1 MHGKTTLQKKLQ
13 MQQSANYRAAYK
25 TRNYIEIGS
34 WRFQENDEGDLVII
48 NLETQKTITLVK
60 K

>member
-1 MHGKTTLQKKLQ
+1 MNGKQTLQKKF
-13 MQQSANYRAAYK
+13 QSQHSASHRATYK

-34 WRFQENDEGDLVII
+34 WRFQENDDGDLIII
-48 NLETQKTITLVK
+48 NLETQKIVTLIK